1 MHQSAASA
9 VLAASQAPIRSPK
22 PTAVHLVTL
31 GCARNEVDS
40 EELAA
45 RLERDGFRLVADPHA
60 ADALMVNTCGF
71 IDAAKKDSID
81 TLLAASDLKRTGRTQ
96 AVVAVG
102 CLAERY
108 GYKLAESMPEADAV
122 LGFDDYAEIA
132 NRVRSILAGQRHQA
146 HVPRDRRSLLPLA
159 PAARPA
165 AAVGTTIPG
174 HASVRL
180 GTVGPASGP
189 RVFRRR
195 LEGGPSAPLK
205 IASGCDRRCTFCA
218 IPSFRGA
225 YVSRQPAEIMTE
237 AAWLVEQGVREVFL
251 VSENS
256 SSYGKDL
263 GDVRLLEG
271 LLTELAELDGLSW
284 IRVSYLQPAEVRPSL
299 IEVMTSTPKVV
310 PYFDLSFQHA
320 SPPVLRRMRRFGSAE
335 SFLGLISSIRRLAPA
350 AGIRSNVICGFP
362 GETEAD
368 VAVLCEFLAA
378 AELDAIG
385 VFGYSAEEGTEACLL
400 DGQHPPEEIEAR
412 RLRVADLADE
422 LVSQRAEARIG
433 ESVQVL
439 VEDVDSDIL
448 GRAAHQG
455 PEVDGNVRLI
465 SSHRVTPGDLVGAI
479 VSDSDGADLVATAI
493 PNQCHPSTGSEITTP

>member
-1 MHQSAASA
+1 MHESTASA
-9 VLAASQAPIRSPK
+9 VLAAGQAPTRGPE

-45 RLERDGFRLVADPHA
+45 RLERDGYRLVADPDA

-71 IDAAKKDSID
+71 IEAAKKDSID
-81 TLLAASDLKRTGRTQ
+81 TLLAASDIKKTGRAQ

-108 GYKLAESMPEADAV
+108 GHDLAESMPEADAV
-122 LGFDDYAEIA
+122 LGFDDYADIA
-132 NRVRSILAGQRHQA
+132 DRVRSILAGQRHRA

-159 PAARPA
+159 PTARPA
-165 AAVGTTIPG
+165 AASAATIPG
-174 HASVRL
+174 HGSVRL
-180 GTVGPASGP
+180 GTEGPASGP

-195 LEGGPSAPLK
+195 LDGGPSAPLK

-225 YVSRQPAEIMTE
+225 YVSRQPAEILTE

-271 LLTELAELDGLSW
+271 LLTGLAELDGLSW

-299 IEVMTSTPKVV
+299 IEVMAGTPKVV

-320 SPPVLRRMRRFGSAE
+320 SPPVLRRMRRFGGAE
-335 SFLGLISSIRRLAPA
+335 SFLGLISSIKRSAPA

-400 DGQHPPEEIEAR
+400 DWQHPPEEIEAR

-439 VEDVDSDIL
+439 VEEVDSEIL
-448 GRAAHQG
+448 GRAPHQG

-465 SSHRVTPGDLVGAI
+465 SRHPVTPGDLVGAI

-493 PNQCHPSTGSEITTP
+493 SDQCDPPIEPKLSTP

>member
-1 MHQSAASA
+1 MHESTASA
-9 VLAASQAPIRSPK
+9 VLAAGQAPTRGPE
-22 PTAVHLVTL
+22 PTAVHLVPL

-45 RLERDGFRLVADPHA
+45 RLERDGYRLVADPDA

-71 IDAAKKDSID
+71 IEAAKKDSID
-81 TLLAASDLKRTGRTQ
+81 TLLAASDIKKTGRAQ

-108 GYKLAESMPEADAV
+108 GHDLAESMPEADAV
-122 LGFDDYAEIA
+122 LGFDDYADIA
-132 NRVRSILAGQRHQA
+132 DRVRSILAGQRHRA

-159 PAARPA
+159 PTARPA
-165 AAVGTTIPG
+165 AASAATIPG
-174 HASVRL
+174 HGSVRL
-180 GTVGPASGP
+180 GTEGPASGP

-195 LEGGPSAPLK
+195 LDGGPSAPLK

-225 YVSRQPAEIMTE
+225 YVSRQPAEILTE

-271 LLTELAELDGLSW
+271 LLTGLAELDGLSW

-299 IEVMTSTPKVV
+299 IEVMAGTPKVV

-320 SPPVLRRMRRFGSAE
+320 SPPVLRRMRRFGGGE
-335 SFLGLISSIRRLAPA
+335 SFLGLISSIKRSAPA

-439 VEDVDSDIL
+439 VEEVDSEIL
-448 GRAAHQG
+448 GRAPHQG

-465 SSHRVTPGDLVGAI
+465 SRHPVTPGDLVGAI

-493 PNQCHPSTGSEITTP
+493 SDQCDPPIGPKLSTP

>member
-45 RLERDGFRLVADPHA
+45 RLERDGFRLVADPLA

-81 TLLAASDLKRTGRTQ
+81 TLLAASDLKKTGRTQ

-108 GYKLAESMPEADAV
+108 GYELAESMPEADAV

-165 AAVGTTIPG
+165 AASAATIPG
-174 HASVRL
+174 HGSVRL

-189 RVFRRR
+189 HVFRRR

-237 AAWLVEQGVREVFL
+237 AA
-251 VSENS
+251 
-256 SSYGKDL
+256 
-263 GDVRLLEG
+263 
-271 LLTELAELDGLSW
+271 
-284 IRVSYLQPAEVRPSL
+284 
-299 IEVMTSTPKVV
+299 
-310 PYFDLSFQHA
+310 
-320 SPPVLRRMRRFGSAE
+320 
-335 SFLGLISSIRRLAPA
+335 
-350 AGIRSNVICGFP
+350 
-362 GETEAD
+362 
-368 VAVLCEFLAA
+368 
-378 AELDAIG
+378 
-385 VFGYSAEEGTEACLL
+385 
-400 DGQHPPEEIEAR
+400 
-412 RLRVADLADE
+412 
-422 LVSQRAEARIG
+422 
-433 ESVQVL
+433 
-439 VEDVDSDIL
+439 
-448 GRAAHQG
+448 
-455 PEVDGNVRLI
+455 
-465 SSHRVTPGDLVGAI
+465 
-479 VSDSDGADLVATAI
+479 
-493 PNQCHPSTGSEITTP
+493 

>member
-1 MHQSAASA
+1 MHESTASA
-9 VLAASQAPIRSPK
+9 VLAAGQAPTRGPE

-45 RLERDGFRLVADPHA
+45 RLERDGYRLVADPDA

-71 IDAAKKDSID
+71 IEAAKKDSID
-81 TLLAASDLKRTGRTQ
+81 TLLAASDIKKTGRAQ

-108 GYKLAESMPEADAV
+108 GHDLAESMPEADAV
-122 LGFDDYAEIA
+122 LGFDDYADIA
-132 NRVRSILAGQRHQA
+132 DRVRSILAGQRHRA

-159 PAARPA
+159 PTARPA
-165 AAVGTTIPG
+165 AASAATIPG
-174 HASVRL
+174 HGSVRL
-180 GTVGPASGP
+180 GTEGPASGP

-195 LEGGPSAPLK
+195 LDGGPSAPLK

-225 YVSRQPAEIMTE
+225 YVSRQPAEILTE

-271 LLTELAELDGLSW
+271 LLTGLAELDGLSW

-299 IEVMTSTPKVV
+299 IEVMAGTPKVV

-320 SPPVLRRMRRFGSAE
+320 SPPVLRRMRRFGGGE
-335 SFLGLISSIRRLAPA
+335 SFLGLISSIKRSAPA

-385 VFGYSAEEGTEACLL
+385 VFGYSAEEGTEAGLL

-439 VEDVDSDIL
+439 VEEVDSEIL
-448 GRAAHQG
+448 GRAPHQG

-465 SSHRVTPGDLVGAI
+465 SRHPVTPGDLVGAI

-493 PNQCHPSTGSEITTP
+493 SDQCDPPIGPKLSTP